1 MELQA
6 YLSILWRRKWTI
18 VLTTL
23 IIAVGVAVATY
34 LATPIYVS
42 TTTLRAITIGGDA
55 LSGRT
60 DPIYTERLLNTYAT
74 IVTGGASLNELKKQ
88 LDLSEKPVISVE
100 LVRGTELMK
109 IRAEAINPETARS
122 LADAAAE
129 IVIRQSREQFSGG
142 GQSTQDIIGKQLEQI
157 ESELA
162 DARKS
167 YEELA
172 KKSPE
177 DKLSLSALSQSIQ
190 LKERTHAGLLE
201 QYETARVNEALR
213 ANSIYIVEHAQL
225 PTNPSSPRADI
236 NLILGILS
244 GLVAGVV
251 LAFLF
256 ENLDNTL
263 RTREQIESIA
273 ESTAIGEIPASRNKL
288 EIVHANNGHHPQIE
302 AFRRLRIN
310 ILATENETPAQ
321 TILITSAER
330 AEGKTTVAAN
340 LAVTIAQSGRRV
352 IVVDC
357 DMHWSKL
364 DTLFGVRN
372 DKGLTSI
379 LTGQVSVAG
388 GTQDTKIP
396 RLKIITSGPPLAQP
410 LDNLGPVDIAPVGL
424 TEQLSQGT
432 ELLGSPKMA
441 TILKQL
447 KQDYDVILL
456 DSPAMLS
463 VTDAAVLVPLVDE
476 VVLVVA
482 REHSQRSALRSVR
495 RQLEN
500 VRAKSID
507 VVINRAG

>member
-6 YLSILWRRKWTI
+6 YFSILWRRKWTI

-23 IIAVGVAVATY
+23 IVAVGVAVATY

-74 IVTGGASLNELKKQ
+74 IVTGSTALTQLKERFN
-88 LDLSEKPVISVE
+88 LAGKPVVSVE

-109 IRAEAINPETARS
+109 IRAEAVKPETAQS
-122 LADAAAE
+122 LANAAAE

-157 ESELA
+157 ENELTE
-162 DARKS
+162 ARKS

-172 KKSPE
+172 KKSPD
-177 DKLSLSALSQSIQ
+177 DKVGLGALSQSIQ

-213 ANSIYIVEHAQL
+213 ANSIYVVEPASL
-225 PTNPSSPRADI
+225 PVNPSSPRTDI
-236 NLILGILS
+236 NLVLGILS
-244 GLVAGVV
+244 GFAAGVI

-263 RTREQIESIA
+263 RTREQIESVA
-273 ESTAIGEIPASRNKL
+273 ESTAIGEIPTSRDKL
-288 EIVHANNGHHPQIE
+288 EVVHTNNGHHPQIE

-310 ILATENETPAQ
+310 ILAAENELPAQ
-321 TILITSAER
+321 AILVTSAER
-330 AEGKTTVAAN
+330 GEGKTTVAAN
-340 LAVTIAQSGRRV
+340 LAITIAQSGRRV
-352 IVVDC
+352 IVIDC

-364 DTLFGVRN
+364 GSLFNVKN
-372 DKGLTSI
+372 DKGLTSV
-379 LTGQVSVAG
+379 LSGQVSVAG
-388 GTQDTKIP
+388 ATQDSKIP
-396 RLKIITSGPPLAQP
+396 RLKLMTSGPPLAQP
-410 LDNLGPVDIAPVGL
+410 LNSFGPVDIAPAGL

-456 DSPAMLS
+456 DSPAMLT

-476 VVLVVA
+476 VLLVVA
-482 REHSQRSALRSVR
+482 RERSQRGALRSVR

-507 VVINRAG
+507 VVINRAS